1 MKQLLFALATLLSVT
16 MHAQV
21 PQGIPYQAVIRDTQG
36 NPILNQSVT
45 VKFTLH
51 DQAADGA
58 VVYEETHQTSTNS
71 VGLFSLTFGAGVAA
85 TGNFSSI
92 NWASGYKFLQVQ
104 TDIGNG
110 YVDNGTQQLMSVPY
124 ALYAGSAGNTQVSN
138 PDVMRL
144 GKGFSMVSQLSP
156 NTMGYAESIEYCANL
171 TEGGYDDW
179 RFPSYEE
186 VMDYLTTNGAGSA
199 TFVFNTTTIHPG
211 NAGIYLMRVAKES
224 INQNVYFTMYQPS
237 YNSTSLSAVQCSCV
251 R

>member
-1 MKQLLFALATLLSVT
+1 MKQLLFVLAALLSVA

-51 DQAADGA
+51 DQNADGA

-71 VGLFSLTFGAGVAA
+71 VGLFSLIFGAGVAA

-124 ALYAGSAGNTQVSN
+124 ALYAGSAGSTQISN
-138 PDVMRL
+138 PDIVRA
-144 GKGFSMVSQLSP
+144 GKGFSMISQLSP
-156 NTMGYAESIEYCANL
+156 SDLNSSGALNYCANL
-171 TEGGYDDW
+171 TEGQHDDW
-179 RFPSYEE
+179 RTPTYDEC
-186 VMDYLTTNGAGSA
+186 MDYLAIHGFETSSEFWFFTLTQNTANNGTLYVVYKTASSNNITAQSFSA
-199 TFVFNTTTIHPG
+199 N
-211 NAGIYLMRVAKES
+211 
-224 INQNVYFTMYQPS
+224 
-237 YNSTSLSAVQCSCV
+237 SLSTRCNCV

>member
-1 MKQLLFALATLLSVT
+1 MKTFSIFLYLISVSLVLFS
-16 MHAQV
+16 QV

-36 NPILNQSVT
+36 NPILNQAST

-51 DQAADGA
+51 EQTADGT

-71 VGLFSLTFGAGVAA
+71 VGLFSLTLGAGVAS

-124 ALYAGSAGNTQVSN
+124 ALYAGTSGSNQVSN
-138 PDVMRL
+138 PDIMKV
-144 GKGFSMVSQLSP
+144 GKGFTMVSQSSP
-156 NTMGYAESIEYCANL
+156 QQLNYSDSFNYCAGL
-171 TEGGYDDW
+171 VESGYDDW
-179 RFPSYEE
+179 RIPSLEE
-186 VMDYLTTNGAGSA
+186 VMDYLSVNGFSS
-199 TFVFNTTTIHPG
+199 TDYYWFVT
-211 NAGIYLMRVAKES
+211 
-224 INQNVYFTMYQPS
+224 
-237 YNSTSLSAVQCSCV
+237 TSLSRTNDSYFMRVEKQTSSNFFVTASAPMYGVGSPSRNCNCV